1 MSRPAEVAAL
11 LPLLAGEKIDRSLA
25 VHLTLLLDAGC
36 SLLVAGPR
44 EPGVQ
49 GEIAAAFSAASPLPR
64 ADVLRTE
71 IVIGAGHN
79 FSWLADPTGIGCVT
93 EGAGSAPRA
102 PREVR
107 LRMHEIFTAPEPAT
121 VRTTIRALARGYTL
135 IADGCAASLAEILEQ
150 LRSGAFRVPEAD
162 IRRMG
167 LVVLTDEERVTSCH
181 LLQPSETGSDRPPT
195 LLSAWDAD
203 QQGWDDFAWA
213 AIPELAERCRRTHA
227 EYAAQHA
234 ARLATIS
241 A

>member
-1 MSRPAEVAAL
+1 MNRPAEVAAL
-11 LPLLAGEKIDRSLA
+11 LPLLAGEKIDPSLA

-44 EPGVQ
+44 EPGLQ
-49 GEIAAAFSAASPLPR
+49 GEIAAAFATASPRIR
-64 ADVLRTE
+64 ADESRAE
-71 IVIGAGHN
+71 IAIGAGHS
-79 FSWLADPTGIGCVT
+79 FSWLADPAGIGCVV

-107 LRMHEIFTAPEPAT
+107 LRMHEIFTALEPAT
-121 VRTTIRALARGYTL
+121 VRTTIRALARGYAL
-135 IADGCAASLAEILEQ
+135 IADGRAASLAEILDK
-150 LRSGAFRVPEAD
+150 LRSGTFRVPEAD
-162 IRRMG
+162 IRRIAI
-167 LVVLTDEERVTSCH
+167 VVVTDEVRVTSCH
-181 LLQPSETGSDRPPT
+181 LLQPSETGSARPPT

-241 A
+241 V